1 MARDLRVNRTAVDS
15 DKYVYREE
23 RDLSKTQVDWG
34 TVSKELTTTINTIR
48 DSRETKKAEI
58 ETAQVESMNKLAEFD
73 QYNNKSLNES
83 VLEGS
88 DWAKNAL
95 STQYD
100 LLTRGLIT
108 SSEYKRYEQRT
119 KDSFSSLK
127 GNLDNFATHYDEA
140 AVRLEK
146 NESNIGEWAINDTL
160 SGLANLG
167 QYKLSGNPAT
177 GSLAYIKTGN
187 DPKTGKPYD
196 PSNPANQISLAVIN
210 SRINQ
215 KMDFVP
221 TVDSATKQVDSLG
234 EVVSASVLE
243 LQGVKT
249 MEDWR
254 KMPRSKKMMADMV
267 TAISHSDSQKLSIL
281 QERLMYTKDNFTED
295 PAEAAAD
302 SSLILMTPDP
312 NKSGSFVFE
321 FNPEQEEKI
330 RNAAELALEAQ
341 ISIKA
346 GFTKGFAE
354 QKESNLEAAKNINLD
369 EGRGYFKSLK
379 DFITAEGTTANSG
392 AQNLVNEFNKDLKE
406 GESPYQQVKRNVNST
421 GNIVSFELTRED
433 GEPMMVDVEGLN
445 TVDAMR
451 ELWGAATP
459 GGAMKW
465 ETLMREDPTLLVNFP
480 TAFGI
485 GEASGQGQ
493 LDEYGVIDISSTS
506 DSLGGQTP
514 LSYIQSELGGTLAS
528 WMDNPTQV
536 KEVYEN
542 VINAALP
549 SQMFD
554 DIGGSEGVEITVTG
568 SDITIRVGESETEIK
583 NAWDGSQDATIG
595 QMQVIEDLIG
605 EERQRLQDKRA
616 GRGASNAQPMSHADW
631 VAANP
636 GGTYAEYQDYYDNF

>member
-34 TVSKELTTTINTIR
+34 AVSKELTTTINTIR
-48 DSRETKKAEI
+48 DNRETHKAEI
-58 ETAQVESMNKLAEFD
+58 ETAQVESMNTLAEFD

-100 LLTRGLIT
+100 LMTRGLIT
-108 SSEYKRYEQRT
+108 PSEYKRYEQRT

-177 GSLAYIKTGN
+177 GSLAYIKTGTN
-187 DPKTGKPYD
+187 PETGKPYD

-215 KMDFVP
+215 RMDFVS

-234 EVVSASVLE
+234 EVVSAAVLE
-243 LQGVKT
+243 QQGVKT

-254 KMPRSKKMMADMV
+254 KMPRSKEMMADMV
-267 TAISHSDSQKLSIL
+267 TAISNSDSQKLSIL
-281 QERLMYTKDNFTED
+281 QDRLGYTKDNFTED
-295 PAEAAAD
+295 PAAAAAD

-321 FNPEQEEKI
+321 FNEEQEEKI

-354 QKESNLEAAKNINLD
+354 QKESNLEATKIREMEVAH
-369 EGRGYFKSLK
+369 GYMNSLR
-379 DFITAEGTTANSG
+379 DFIILGEAGASSG
-392 AQNLVNEFNKDLKE
+392 AQNLVNEVNKNLPE
-406 GESPYQQVKRNVNST
+406 GGSLIETIDREVD
-421 GNIVSFELTRED
+421 ED
-433 GEPMMVDVEGLN
+433 GKVTSFIIRRADKTSQPINVTGMN
-445 TVDAMR
+445 TTQAMR
-451 ELWGAATP
+451 ALYGEATPKGAPWDTALLAYGVDMSNDVFGTGAA
-459 GGAMKW
+459 GGAG
-465 ETLMREDPTLLVNFP
+465 TLEEYPVISMADSISIV
-480 TAFGI
+480 
-485 GEASGQGQ
+485 EAAM
-493 LDEYGVIDISSTS
+493 
-506 DSLGGQTP
+506 
-514 LSYIQSELGGTLAS
+514 GGTLDS
-528 WMDNPTQV
+528 VRNGP
-536 KEVYEN
+536 KEVKKTYEEI
-542 VINAALP
+542 INTILP
-549 SQMFD
+549 SAMYQDVQGDGGIEVTITESGGKSNMKVQ
-554 DIGGSEGVEITVTG
+554 IGGSTM
-568 SDITIRVGESETEIK
+568 DILDIYSANDDTADQLQK
-583 NAWDGSQDATIG
+583 
-595 QMQVIEDLIG
+595 IEDLLN
-605 EERQRLQDKRA
+605 EERTRLKNARFGTRA
-616 GRGASNAQPMSHADW
+616 NNNDV
-631 VAANP
+631 VAEGDALLEEEENVNTEEP
-636 GGTYAEYQDYYDNF
+636 IARFE